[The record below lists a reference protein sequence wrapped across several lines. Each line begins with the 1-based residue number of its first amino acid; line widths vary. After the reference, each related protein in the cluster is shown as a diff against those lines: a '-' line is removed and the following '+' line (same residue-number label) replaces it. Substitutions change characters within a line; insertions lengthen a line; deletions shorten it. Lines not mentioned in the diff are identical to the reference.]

1 MNLPVFR
8 EGNTM
13 DSETRQSMTGHC
25 LKGEKEGIWAD
36 TAVFFSAFVYVWK
49 PSIIKFPKI
58 KLTLTSPWTKCRLQR
73 LLEGPGS
80 AVLHALPQH
89 PPPDNWLECTVT
101 VSTEP
106 ACPLGSRVSAMM
118 QLLLACWE
126 LEREKL
132 SGKARASHKENV
144 SQHSRT
150 PHPVTLIT
158 KSLAWQPVGA
168 EVGAEC
174 WDRCLAP
181 LQKAALSLRHKVFQF
196 FYLHNKMGL

>member
-58 KLTLTSPWTKCRLQR
+58 KLTLTSPWTKCRPQR

-80 AVLHALPQH
+80 RCAACTAPAPTSRQLARVHCYSLHGACLPSWQQG
-89 PPPDNWLECTVT
+89 ECHDAAAAGMLRAGKGEIIRQSKSKSQRECE
-101 VSTEP
+101 STFKDP
-106 ACPLGSRVSAMM
+106 TT
-118 QLLLACWE
+118 Q
-126 LEREKL
+126 
-132 SGKARASHKENV
+132 
-144 SQHSRT
+144 
-150 PHPVTLIT
+150 
-158 KSLAWQPVGA
+158 
-168 EVGAEC
+168 
-174 WDRCLAP
+174 
-181 LQKAALSLRHKVFQF
+181 
-196 FYLHNKMGL
+196 

>member
-58 KLTLTSPWTKCRLQR
+58 KLTLTSPCTKCRPQR

-89 PPPDNWLECTVT
+89 PPPDNWLECTVSLHGACLPSWQQGECHDAAAAGMLRAGKGEIIRQSKSKSQRECE
-101 VSTEP
+101 STFKDP
-106 ACPLGSRVSAMM
+106 
-118 QLLLACWE
+118 
-126 LEREKL
+126 
-132 SGKARASHKENV
+132 
-144 SQHSRT
+144 T
-150 PHPVTLIT
+150 PVTLIT